1 LVELLTSRRSDA
13 SDNNSSSASVGDG
26 TGSVRADGVESDG
39 RGEDS
44 SGSDEASGK
53 KRKRRERESDLNS
66 KGLYRPSRRMNDL
79 LVKPDRRKE

>member
-1 LVELLTSRRSDA
+1 MVELLTSRRSDA

-53 KRKRRERESDLNS
+53 KR
-66 KGLYRPSRRMNDL
+66 
-79 LVKPDRRKE
+79 RKETRTRVRLGLEGIVQALKKDERLTGKA